1 MSSRK
6 WKRPEKDDIMKVEMK
21 QVLGRLVGEWQG
33 VGKRIQYFIAENWED
48 LDTKMYITK
57 CIIHNNTNYI

>member
-6 WKRPEKDDIMKVEMK
+6 WKRPERDDIMKVEMK
-21 QVLGRLVGEWQG
+21 QVLGRVVGEWQG

-48 LDTKMYITK
+48 LDTKMSYQMY
-57 CIIHNNTNYI
+57 NTQ